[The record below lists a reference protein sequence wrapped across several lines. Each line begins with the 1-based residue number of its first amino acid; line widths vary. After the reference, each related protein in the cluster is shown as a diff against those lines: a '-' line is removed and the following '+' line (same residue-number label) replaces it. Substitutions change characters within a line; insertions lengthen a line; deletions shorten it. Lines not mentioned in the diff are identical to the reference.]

1 MGACGAAGAGGQRAQ
16 ADNAAN
22 SGQVRHLTQTCPL
35 PSRTDR
41 LRPPSPT
48 ITSRASPSQTAPPR
62 AWRRRSGHCGRNTCG
77 PQQQAIAPQRRR
89 GSRYNDADGAF
100 LLLFRSMGGSGSGRP
115 RAGTPGP
122 PTRLPHVAGPTSRW
136 NGRCEVRQR
145 EGRCWPLRPLRVRP
159 DPRGRCGS
167 ESAAITSGPKCPCET
182 VPSRWCCLPGSGSG
196 RTEGTSS
203 CRRAVRLGHVSR
215 WAWALGDAR
224 PRNACSRKRPAVSL
238 IPWMDASR
246 DAFRVSRSVLPRA
259 VIVRT
264 IIIMN

>member
-1 MGACGAAGAGGQRAQ
+1 VGACGAAGAGGQRAQ

-115 RAGTPGP
+115 RAGPPGP

-136 NGRCEVRQR
+136 NGRCEVQQR
-145 EGRCWPLRPLRVRP
+145 EERCWPLRPLRVRP

-182 VPSRWCCLPGSGSG
+182 VPSPWCWLPGSGSG

-203 CRRAVRLGHVSR
+203 CGK
-215 WAWALGDAR
+215 AR
-224 PRNACSRKRPAVSL
+224 PRQPLGMGPWRREAAKCMFPETPRRIFDSL
-238 IPWMDASR
+238 DGC
-246 DAFRVSRSVLPRA
+246 F
-259 VIVRT
+259 
-264 IIIMN
+264 

>member
-1 MGACGAAGAGGQRAQ
+1 VGACGAAGAGGQRAQ

-22 SGQVRHLTQTCPL
+22 SGQVRHLTRTCPSRRERIVCARPPP
-35 PSRTDR
+35 PSR
-41 LRPPSPT
+41 
-48 ITSRASPSQTAPPR
+48 RALPQAKQLLPR

-77 PQQQAIAPQRRR
+77 PQRLALAPQRRR
-89 GSRYNDADGAF
+89 GSRYDDADGDF

-224 PRNACSRKRPAVSL
+224 PRNGMFPETPRRIFDSL
-238 IPWMDASR
+238 DGC
-246 DAFRVSRSVLPRA
+246 F
-259 VIVRT
+259 
-264 IIIMN
+264 